1 MPIRQRPRE
10 TGGDQDDVHPA
21 YDRPTA
27 YFRVLMK
34 RMKRAA
40 GFAAAVVTLA
50 VTATVAPTSASEADL
65 VPAVHYI
72 EHAAATGFDAGDLG
86 LNAAESGQLAHDI
99 DFSTPVAAHAVASVE
114 PAAAT
119 RPAAPAV
126 VRDSDRKGRSLAQLV
141 RDYAD
146 SDTPDAEM
154 ECLATAVYYE
164 SKGEPLAGQ
173 LTVAEVILNR
183 ADSGRFP
190 STICGV
196 VKQPSQFSFVRGGR
210 LPTPPKSSEA
220 WRTAVAISHIAV
232 EDLAE
237 GAAPR
242 ALFFHARRVS
252 PGWRNLTR
260 VASVGN
266 HIFYR

>member
-1 MPIRQRPRE
+1 MSRI
-10 TGGDQDDVHPA
+10 
-21 YDRPTA
+21 
-27 YFRVLMK
+27 
-34 RMKRAA
+34 KRAA
-40 GFAAAVVTLA
+40 VFSAAVVTLA
-50 VTATVAPTSASEADL
+50 ISATVAPTFASEAETA
-65 VPAVHYI
+65 PAVHYI
-72 EHAAATGFDAGDLG
+72 EHAAATSFEVGDFGMNPAGET
-86 LNAAESGQLAHDI
+86 AQLAHDV
-99 DFSTPVAAHAVASVE
+99 DFSTPVAAHAVAEVE
-114 PAAAT
+114 
-119 RPAAPAV
+119 PAV
-126 VRDSDRKGRSLAQLV
+126 VRAQPRADGDERGRRTLAQLV
-141 RDYAD
+141 RDYAG
-146 SDTPDAEM
+146 SDVPDAEF

-210 LPTPPKSSEA
+210 LPTPAKSSEA
-220 WRTAVAISHIAV
+220 WRTAVAIAHIATA
-232 EDLAE
+232 DLAE
-237 GAAPR
+237 GSAPR

-266 HIFYR
+266 HVFYR

>member
-1 MPIRQRPRE
+1 
-10 TGGDQDDVHPA
+10 
-21 YDRPTA
+21 
-27 YFRVLMK
+27 MK
-34 RMKRAA
+34 RIKRAV
-40 GFAAAVVTLA
+40 GFTAAVVTLA
-50 VTATVAPTSASEADL
+50 IGATVAPSLAYEAETA
-65 VPAVHYI
+65 PAVHYI
-72 EHAAATGFDAGDLG
+72 EHAAASFETPGEFG
-86 LNAAESGQLAHDI
+86 LNRAEENAQLAHDV
-99 DFSTPVAAHAVASVE
+99 DFSTPVAAHAVAEVE
-114 PAAAT
+114 PAAA
-119 RPAAPAV
+119 RVQPAV
-126 VRDSDRKGRSLAQLV
+126 IDRDSDRKGRSLAQLV
-141 RDYAD
+141 RDYAG
-146 SDTPDAEM
+146 SETPDSEF

-210 LPTPPKSSEA
+210 LPTPPRSSEA
-220 WRTAVAISHIAV
+220 WRTAVAISHIAI

-266 HIFYR
+266 HVFYR

>member
-1 MPIRQRPRE
+1 MTRI
-10 TGGDQDDVHPA
+10 
-21 YDRPTA
+21 
-27 YFRVLMK
+27 
-34 RMKRAA
+34 KRAA
-40 GFAAAVVTLA
+40 VFAAAVVTVA
-50 VTATVAPTSASEADL
+50 ISATVAPTFASEAEYA
-65 VPAVHYI
+65 PAVRYI
-72 EHAAATGFDAGDLG
+72 EHAAATSFDTGDFG
-86 LNAAESGQLAHDI
+86 LNPADETARLSHDI
-99 DFSTPVAAHAVASVE
+99 DFSTPVATHAVAEVE
-114 PAAAT
+114 
-119 RPAAPAV
+119 PAV
-126 VRDSDRKGRSLAQLV
+126 VRAEARPESDARAGRTLAQLV
-141 RDYAD
+141 RDYAA
-146 SDTPDAEM
+146 SDVPDAEF

-210 LPTPPKSSEA
+210 LPTPAKSSEA
-220 WRTAVAISHIAV
+220 WRTAVAIAHIATA
-232 EDLAE
+232 DLAE
-237 GAAPR
+237 GSAPR